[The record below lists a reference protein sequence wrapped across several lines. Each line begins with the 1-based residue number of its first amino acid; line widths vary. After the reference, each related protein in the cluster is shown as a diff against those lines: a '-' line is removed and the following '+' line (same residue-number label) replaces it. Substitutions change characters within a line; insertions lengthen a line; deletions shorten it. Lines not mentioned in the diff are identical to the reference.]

1 MHLRFIGIFCKRS
14 SSESVS
20 SRNRSEGYS
29 IMEHITDSMRVVHKG
44 RRLFL
49 LVYGGHQSEYV

>member
-20 SRNRSEGYS
+20 GRNRSEGYS
-29 IMEHITDSMRVVHKG
+29 IMEHIADPMRVVHKG
-44 RRLFL
+44 RRFFL